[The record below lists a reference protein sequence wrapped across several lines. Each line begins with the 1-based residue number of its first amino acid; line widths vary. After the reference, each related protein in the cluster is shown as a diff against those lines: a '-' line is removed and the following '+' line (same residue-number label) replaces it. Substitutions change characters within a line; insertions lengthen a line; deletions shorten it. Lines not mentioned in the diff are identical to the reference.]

1 MQISLR
7 SHLIAGAAAVVGAG
21 AIMAPVAQGHLAL
34 PALAMP
40 HAAQVALAAF
50 DSPFAAL
57 LGTAEMGQNYFLG
70 VYYNGG
76 DAPTPGAGEANWP
89 YAGFDQTGGDYLNY
103 ALYNNV
109 ELGYYAFVGQ
119 VPQNILDASPV
130 IRQLE
135 TNVAS
140 YLNAGIS
147 GLIGTGLALTDGL
160 WNFPSA
166 LVTAAQLALAGN
178 FTEALSTLTAAVI
191 TPIQNA
197 AASLVSAGTYIASN
211 IAARL
216 GAVVAALPQIVTTF
230 VGAAAGSAA
239 LVAEEVTAVS
249 SAVITNLLALNFQ
262 GAWNAGVAGWLG
274 PSGLPGLSLNLL
286 AGAGIQTGPI
296 TSAADIPTNFVPS
309 LRTATQG
316 AVWTLAN
323 ALTASAAPAAAV
335 PAAAAPAAAR
345 APRSAAVSR
354 AAATAKPAA
363 AKASKAP
370 RAARAVK
377 AAH

>member
-370 RAARAVK
+370 RAARAVM

>member
-7 SHLIAGAAAVVGAG
+7 SHLIAGTAAVVGAG

-34 PALAMP
+34 PTLTMP

-57 LGTAEMGQNYFLG
+57 LGTAEMGQNYVLG
-70 VYYNGG
+70 AYYNGG

-89 YAGFDQTGGDYLNY
+89 NAGFDQTGGDFLNY

-135 TNVAS
+135 TNLAS

-178 FTEALSTLTAAVI
+178 FPEALSTLTAAVI

-249 SAVITNLLALNFQ
+249 SAVVTNLLALNFQ

-323 ALTASAAPAAAV
+323 ALTTTAAPAAAV
-335 PAAAAPAAAR
+335 PAAAR
-345 APRSAAVSR
+345 APRAAAASR
-354 AAATAKPAA
+354 AAAAKPAA
-363 AKASKAP
+363 AKADKAP

>member
-239 LVAEEVTAVS
+239 LVAEKVTAVS